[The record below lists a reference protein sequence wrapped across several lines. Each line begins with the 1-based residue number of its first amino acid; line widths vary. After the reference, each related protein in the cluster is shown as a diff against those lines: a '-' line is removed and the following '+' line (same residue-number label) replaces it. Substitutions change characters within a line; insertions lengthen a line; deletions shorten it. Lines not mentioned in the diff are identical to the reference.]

1 MRKLETI
8 RAELATATKR
18 LSDLQNPALL
28 RPKAEALAAVGSFVD
43 ECAGRARQFVQDAA
57 RAFADRTGSAQRFIS
72 NSELFEPHRVA
83 DRMQDVCA
91 LLAGDAMRAEMS
103 AAVSALYDDGAHEM
117 SEADRA
123 RAIAETS
130 KRIAALE
137 KEEYQACIESGQPLR
152 EGTRPELILGL
163 E

>member
-57 RAFADRTGSAQRFIS
+57 RAFADRTGSAQRFV
-72 NSELFEPHRVA
+72 NNAELYEPHRVA

-103 AAVSALYDDGAHEM
+103 AAVSALYDNAHEM

-137 KEEYQACIESGQPLR
+137 HEEYRACIESGQPLR